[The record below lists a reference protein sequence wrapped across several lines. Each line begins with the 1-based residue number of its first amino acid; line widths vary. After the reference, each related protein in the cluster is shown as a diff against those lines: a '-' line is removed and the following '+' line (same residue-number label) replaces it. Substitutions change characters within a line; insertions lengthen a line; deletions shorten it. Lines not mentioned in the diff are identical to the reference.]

1 MIKLLIADDHQV
13 LLDGFLSIF
22 DGSQEFQVVKTV
34 SNGEEVLQAL
44 EQDSSIEAILM
55 DINMPKLNGVEACK
69 KVKKKYP
76 QIKVIALSMYNKHSY
91 INRML
96 KSGADGYILKSTN
109 TKEIIKGIKQVMAG
123 EKFISFEVMSTLLNG
138 SAITPEGEIP
148 PITKRELEVLELI
161 AAEYTTKEIAKKL
174 FLSFETIQTHRKH
187 LIQKF
192 NAKNMVGVV
201 SKATDKGII

>member
-1 MIKLLIADDHQV
+1 MINLLIADDHQV
-13 LLDGFLSIF
+13 LLDGFQSIF
-22 DGSQEFQVVKTV
+22 DGSQEFKVINTA

-44 EQDSSIEAILM
+44 EVDSNIEVILM
-55 DINMPKLNGVEACK
+55 DINMPLLNGVETCK

-76 QIKVIALSMYNKHSY
+76 HIKVIALSMYNKHSY

-96 KSGADGYILKSTN
+96 KSGADGYILKNTN
-109 TKEIIKGIKQVMAG
+109 TEEIMRGIKEVTRG
-123 EKFISFEVMSTLLNG
+123 EKFISSAVMSTLLNG
-138 SAITPEGEIP
+138 SSFTPQGEIP
-148 PITKRELEVLELI
+148 PLTKRELEVLELI
-161 AAEYTTKEIAKKL
+161 AKEYTTKEIASKL